1 MIGLTMVVSPCQC
14 KGMSDTP
21 DNRVLSVYQLVL
33 ESKKDGASVLRRV
46 TDDWEQDDADEA
58 H

>member
-1 MIGLTMVVSPCQC
+1 
-14 KGMSDTP
+14 MSDTP